1 MASTAGH
8 HGVPTKHDL
17 LSLETWCLQQ
27 IVGEKDTSRYPWN
40 LVISQF
46 AHWKSVHVDSLAIQK
61 NGQWLANCDR

>member
-1 MASTAGH
+1 MAPKAGH

-27 IVGEKDTSRYPWN
+27 IVLGEKDTSRYPWN

-46 AHWKSVHVDSLAIQK
+46 ANWKSVHVDSLPIQK
-61 NGQWLANCDR
+61 KWSVARKL